1 MDLSEDSIV
10 GLFCIQIV
18 KETPDG
24 QKPEVIRE
32 VYVVATSPEDA
43 LGQLEA
49 VKNDGVAF
57 RCDEHKSRLV
67 KFGATVDPKKSM
79 IYH

>member
-1 MDLSEDSIV
+1 MDLSEDSVV

-18 KETPDG
+18 KETPEG
-24 QKPEVIRE
+24 QKPEVVRE
-32 VYVVATSPEDA
+32 VYVVASSPENA
-43 LGQLEA
+43 LEQLEA
-49 VKNDGVAF
+49 VSNEGVAF

-67 KFGATVDPKKSM
+67 KFGATVDPKKSL